1 MVIYVTIRFHT
12 EEEMVSCKILQMTR
26 EEYWRPYLVIWKDNK
41 KPFEDVQLIL
51 HPKNCG
57 Q

>member
-12 EEEMVSCKILQMTR
+12 EEEMVSCKILQMTK